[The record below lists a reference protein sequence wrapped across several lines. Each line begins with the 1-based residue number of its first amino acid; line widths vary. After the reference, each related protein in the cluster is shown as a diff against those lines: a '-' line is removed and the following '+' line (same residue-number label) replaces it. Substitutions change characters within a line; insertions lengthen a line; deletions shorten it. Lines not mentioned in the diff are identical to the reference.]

1 VNIPLAKFLIGIRLH
16 GQTDRKMKIGPVA
29 IYGVSLLLASGI
41 ACAAPSCT
49 ISSTAINFTGVGNY
63 DPLSSTAL
71 AGTGTLGFVCT
82 TGVLSTGDNFTISL
96 STGSGTY
103 ATRTLKYG
111 SNTLKYN
118 LYTAVTHTTVW
129 GNGTTGTATVTTHYA
144 QGSSTVNVIVYGLIP
159 ALQNIVAGSYT
170 DSIIATVTF

>member
-1 VNIPLAKFLIGIRLH
+1 VNDSLAQFPTKTRTHGPLH
-16 GQTDRKMKIGPVA
+16 RKKKIAPIA
-29 IYGVSLLLASGI
+29 ICGVTLLLASGI

-49 ISSTAINFTGVGNY
+49 ITSTAINFTGAGNY
-63 DPLSSTAL
+63 DPLSSTAR

-103 ATRTLKYG
+103 ATRTLKNG
-111 SNTLKYN
+111 SNTLTYN
-118 LYTAVTHTTVW
+118 LYTTVAHTTVW
-129 GNGTTGTATVTTHYA
+129 GNGTAGTATVTTHYA

-159 ALQNIVAGSYT
+159 ALQNVVAGSYT